1 MKKTNKKQDTR
12 SLIKVIYEDNH
23 LIAINKPAGYL
34 VQGDITGDMPLS
46 DMVKRW
52 IKMRYNKPG
61 NVYCGVIHRL
71 DRPVSGVLIFAR
83 TSKALPRMN
92 KLFQERKIKKTYW
105 AITKERPEPIA
116 GKIENFLLKDK
127 TKNVVK
133 AYDAVGRRTAA
144 AKIST
149 TEYEVIGGLEQHSL
163 VKVNP
168 ITGRPHQ
175 IRVHLA
181 GIGCP
186 IMGDVKYGYKHPADD
201 GRIYLH
207 CREIEFM
214 HPVKNELVRIKADL
228 PREHW
233 WGKFAASFE

>member
-1 MKKTNKKQDTR
+1 MKKTDKIDTR

-34 VQGDITGDMPLS
+34 VQGDKTGDMPLS
-46 DMVKRW
+46 EMVKHW

-61 NVYCGVIHRL
+61 NVFCGVIHRL

-92 KLFQERKIKKTYW
+92 KLFQERDVKKTYW
-105 AITKERPEPIA
+105 AITKERPEPIS

-127 TKNVVK
+127 SKNVSK
-133 AYDAVGRRTAA
+133 AYNAKGRRTAG
-144 AKIST
+144 AKKST
-149 TEYEVIGGLEQHSL
+149 TEYEVIGEIEQHNL
-163 VKVNP
+163 IQVNP

-186 IMGDVKYGYKHPADD
+186 IMGDLKYGFKNPSDD

-214 HPVKNELVRIKADL
+214 HPVKKVMVKIKAGL

-233 WGKFAASFE
+233 WRKFAGSFD